1 MERLSDRLTDV
12 EYAKKGL
19 ALWFNNKPEESE
31 EFFKL
36 RLDSTPIFAAYSF
49 VVCMVRD
56 CLLLEL
62 FRFLNVLWVSTSTDI
77 LRNELHLIFFT
88 DGLIENAYRV

>member
-1 MERLSDRLTDV
+1 MESFGEHLTDV

-49 VVCMVRD
+49 VVCMVRLRFY
-56 CLLLEL
+56 LLHST
-62 FRFLNVLWVSTSTDI
+62 FISIFLHYKKLSDFHFAISMKRLASKNS
-77 LRNELHLIFFT
+77 
-88 DGLIENAYRV
+88 

>member
-49 VVCMVRD
+49 VVCMVRV
-56 CLLLEL
+56 CLLFEL
-62 FRFLNVLWVSTSTDI
+62 FCVSS
-77 LRNELHLIFFT
+77 LVFEFFISCVSNNIT
-88 DGLIENAYRV
+88 VFFSSASPHPY